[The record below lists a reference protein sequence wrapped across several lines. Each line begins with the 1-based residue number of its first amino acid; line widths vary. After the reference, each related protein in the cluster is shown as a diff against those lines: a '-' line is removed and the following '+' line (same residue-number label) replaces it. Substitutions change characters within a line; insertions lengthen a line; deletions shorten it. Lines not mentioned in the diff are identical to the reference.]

1 MHNIM
6 YSKYLKNFSIIFSII
21 FLLVLTFLITF
32 TFFISQK
39 PLKLNFLNFFDR
51 ESTILKKKKI
61 DEIGDIYISFNK
73 VTKKFEFLIENLLV
87 KDFFFPDIKITLD
100 LSFDSFFYTTLKLYD
115 GEISLFQQKDN
126 LDTQHNNILE
136 NISKL
141 ESIRFF
147 KKFSDIEVVN
157 NEITIINKNNE
168 KFKYVLDLKFN
179 KENIFGLI
187 TEFDNADNELSFS
200 INKES
205 NFLAKVRAN
214 NFNIDFIEPFLKNNL
229 IMLSDLKISGFSE
242 IEGDSL
248 DKIDTFN
255 FDFLLDGKVVYSTNF
270 EKKEIFLKKTLLKV
284 FLITIQLILLL
295 ILLKKSLPLKLD

>member
-1 MHNIM
+1 MTH
-6 YSKYLKNFSIIFSII
+6 
-21 FLLVLTFLITF
+21 
-32 TFFISQK
+32 
-39 PLKLNFLNFFDR
+39 
-51 ESTILKKKKI
+51 
-61 DEIGDIYISFNK
+61 
-73 VTKKFEFLIENLLV
+73 
-87 KDFFFPDIKITLD
+87 
-100 LSFDSFFYTTLKLYD
+100 FYTTLKLYD

-126 LDTQHNNILE
+126 LDTQPNNILE

-141 ESIRFF
+141 EGIRFF

-214 NFNIDFIEPFLKNNL
+214 NSNIDFIEPFLKNNL
-229 IMLSDLKISGFSE
+229 IMLSDLKISGFQR
-242 IEGDSL
+242 L
-248 DKIDTFN
+248 
-255 FDFLLDGKVVYSTNF
+255 
-270 EKKEIFLKKTLLKV
+270 KEIA
-284 FLITIQLILLL
+284 
-295 ILLKKSLPLKLD
+295 